1 MESLFSD
8 AKEVTALVWVALKGL
23 MTCSE
28 NLGPPVRMGIISLDL
43 QPMKRWDLHAFN
55 AWMSYCLSIFSRG
68 LQKRKSN
75 RSQSKY
81 LRLGVPEVPHE
92 HTALASAEK
101 IVAVLGKF

>member
-8 AKEVTALVWVALKGL
+8 AKEVTALVCVALKGL

-68 LQKRKSN
+68 VLVFRRSHTSIPPWPALKR
-75 RSQSKY
+75 
-81 LRLGVPEVPHE
+81 
-92 HTALASAEK
+92 
-101 IVAVLGKF
+101 